1 MYLCIAMMLFQ
12 NPIVWLLRIRKRK
25 GYGVHSPFA
34 FSFVTD
40 VLYNKERYYAYA
52 KMDRSLRWWQKGRVR
67 SLKHLLFRLANYQ
80 HPQTLF
86 CMGVDGSLIEA
97 CKYGSQG
104 VAIIQPGCGD
114 KADMVLLRGAHE
126 EAMHHVGEGT
136 MVVLL
141 NLTRC
146 RDFWKRVKSDERI
159 TVTFD
164 LYDVG
169 IAFARKDLN
178 KQDYVINW

>member
-1 MYLCIAMMLFQ
+1 MMLFQ
-12 NPIVWLLRIRKRK
+12 NPIVWLVRIRKRR

-52 KMDRSLRWWQKGRVR
+52 QMDRNLRWWQRGRVR
-67 SLKHLLFRLANYQ
+67 SLKHLLFRLANFQ
-80 HPQTLF
+80 QPRTMLCIGADDTLT
-86 CMGVDGSLIEA
+86 EA
-97 CKYGSQG
+97 CRYGRQSLTMLS
-104 VAIIQPGCGD
+104 PGSVD
-114 KADMVLLRGAHE
+114 KVDMLLVRGTHE
-126 EAMHHVGEGT
+126 SALQHVSEGT
-136 MVVLL
+136 MMVVLD
-141 NLTRC
+141 LTRC
-146 RDFWKRVKSDERI
+146 RDFWKRVKADERV

-169 IAFARKDLN
+169 IAFARRELN